1 MSESVPGP
9 IPGAFAVAPYLRE
22 IGRGKDGSRALAQER
37 ARELMG
43 AMLAGAV
50 GELELGA
57 VLIALRMKGES
68 ASEIAGFLEAL
79 EPHVERAPS
88 RAPAWVVIPSYNGAR
103 STANLV
109 PLLALLLARSGLPVL
124 VHGQASEP
132 ASGPRA
138 RVTSAAIFAELG
150 ISACTTVNE
159 APERAAAGLPA
170 VLELRSFAPALARLI
185 ALRPR
190 MGVRNVAHT
199 LAKLLRPVQGP
210 SLLVSS
216 YTHPAFGLMQ
226 AELFRATG
234 EHALTMR
241 ATDGEAV
248 INARRSQAIDC
259 WRAGNCVP
267 LVPTR
272 PIAGPV
278 TELPGSSLAATVQWT
293 REVLSGE
300 RAPPEA
306 ISLQAELIAQQ
317 LHAPEQA

>member
-1 MSESVPGP
+1 MSESVPNP

-37 ARELMG
+37 ARELMS
-43 AMLAGAV
+43 AILAGAV

-79 EPHVERAPS
+79 TPHVERATA

-103 STANLV
+103 STANLL

-132 ASGPRA
+132 ASGTRV
-138 RVTSAAIFAELG
+138 RVTSAAIFAGLG
-150 ISACTTVNE
+150 IPTCAAVNE
-159 APERAAAGLPA
+159 APGRADAGLPA
-170 VLELRSFAPALARLI
+170 VLELHSFAPALARLI

-199 LAKLLRPVQGP
+199 LAKLLRPVQGA

-226 AELFRATG
+226 AELFRASG

-248 INARRSQAIDC
+248 INARRSQAIDR
-259 WRAGNCVP
+259 WKAGNCIP
-267 LVPTR
+267 LATTQ
-272 PIAGPV
+272 PIAGPAR
-278 TELPGSSLAATVQWT
+278 ELPDSSLEATVQWT

-300 RAPPEA
+300 RAPPA
-306 ISLQAELIAQQ
+306 ALALQAELIAQQ
-317 LHAPEQA
+317 LRAPGPA